1 MTLHDPLQK
10 KSISSKVWIALIVI
24 ILAFIIALIAYKF
37 SNKKASDTQN
47 TTATETAKPALTVTV
62 TQPEIQNWQQ
72 SLTANGNIAAW
83 QEVVIGSELSG
94 QRITKVNVNIGDA
107 VKRGQ
112 VLAEINN
119 ESIRADLATAKANYA
134 EAKAVFADA
143 SINNQR
149 IQQLKNTGAISQQ
162 EATKYL
168 TSQST
173 AQAKLD
179 AAKAQIDSNQIR
191 LSQTQ
196 VIAPDNGVISAR
208 AATVGSLAQ
217 TGQEMFRMI
226 RDDRLEWRAEVT
238 ATDLYKLK
246 QGNTVQ
252 ITSPDPNR
260 AKVTGTVRMIAP
272 VIDPQTR
279 YGLVYVDIPNTD
291 AVRMG
296 MFVKGEFD
304 LGEKSAITV
313 PQTAVLLRD
322 GFSYVFI
329 IGKDHRVTQQKVT
342 LGRRLNDRV
351 EILDVAENVKL
362 VATGTGFLADGD
374 LVKIGQNIPDTP
386 LSKQLVTT
394 QEK

>member
-47 TTATETAKPALTVTV
+47 TTTTETAKPALTVTV

-134 EAKAVFADA
+134 EARAVLADA

-260 AKVTGTVRMIAP
+260 PKVTGTVRMIAP

>member
-134 EAKAVFADA
+134 EAKAVLADA

-260 AKVTGTVRMIAP
+260 PKVTGTVRMIAP